1 MNKSLWIRK
10 TKWYKST
17 LTGKFI
23 WDFEI
28 THLSDLLIE
37 KESLVEFKSLLE
49 VLLAD
54 GFLVPVNPPT
64 VIDLLKQNRF
74 AAAARRY
81 EDIHGTTLS
90 ETHKML
96 KLIQEDMEK
105 YESRN

>member
-1 MNKSLWIRK
+1 MNKSLWIRN

-17 LTGKFI
+17 FTGKFI

-28 THLSDLLIE
+28 TYLSDLIIG
-37 KESLVEFKSLLE
+37 KEGLGEFKTLLD

-54 GFLVPVNPPT
+54 GFLIPVDPPT
-64 VIDLLKQNRF
+64 VIDLLKQDRF
-74 AAAARRY
+74 GAAARRY

-90 ETHKML
+90 EMHKML
-96 KLIQEDMEK
+96 KLIQEDMKK